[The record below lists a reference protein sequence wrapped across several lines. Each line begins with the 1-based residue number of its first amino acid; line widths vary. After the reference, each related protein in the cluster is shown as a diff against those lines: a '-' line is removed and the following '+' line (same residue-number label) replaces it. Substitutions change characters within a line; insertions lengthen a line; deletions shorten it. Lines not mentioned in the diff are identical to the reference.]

1 MIRQQLTGLTPSS
14 RYEINVVPVI
24 EDDSEEYPGMNVS
37 KWFETEDYGE
47 ENLYIYIY
55 KYIYEKFGKKNVTQ
69 TIVVPLDDEVQLT

>member
-1 MIRQQLTGLTPSS
+1 MTGLTPSS

-24 EDDSEEYPGMNVS
+24 QDDSEEYPGMNVS

-55 KYIYEKFGKKNVTQ
+55 IY
-69 TIVVPLDDEVQLT
+69 L